1 MLYNHKEAHKGLARA
16 TICGRMLDLTAI
28 EKEPKHLDMS
38 CPGFACYL
46 RIRSEGSA
54 FLSSGAC
61 MRAGKPS
68 AGKLGK
74 FLVQA
79 QFQGSVHS
87 SALFLTAA
95 AQNLLCMKLATELGV
110 AIPNP
115 WVTWFRGALVPA
127 ALGLLVTP
135 LLMFKVR
142 APLAPASLTAV

>member
-1 MLYNHKEAHKGLARA
+1 MPRLCMLSG
-16 TICGRMLDLTAI
+16 
-28 EKEPKHLDMS
+28 
-38 CPGFACYL
+38 
-46 RIRSEGSA
+46 SEGSA
-54 FLSSGAC
+54 FLSSCAC

-115 WVTWFRGALVPA
+115 WVTWFKGALVPA

-142 APLAPASLTAV
+142 PPLAPPCLTAV

>member
-1 MLYNHKEAHKGLARA
+1 MVTRGCA
-16 TICGRMLDLTAI
+16 
-28 EKEPKHLDMS
+28 
-38 CPGFACYL
+38 
-46 RIRSEGSA
+46 
-54 FLSSGAC
+54 
-61 MRAGKPS
+61 RAGKPS

-115 WVTWFRGALVPA
+115 WVTWFKGAPRARCPRPA
-127 ALGLLVTP
+127 GHPAPHVQGARPTGSSQFQCSVRRRAWEYLPTSVGDQQGCCCAECAFSCSPPRPSLALTV
-135 LLMFKVR
+135 KHYCSWSR
-142 APLAPASLTAV
+142 QR

>member
-1 MLYNHKEAHKGLARA
+1 MV
-16 TICGRMLDLTAI
+16 T
-28 EKEPKHLDMS
+28 
-38 CPGFACYL
+38 
-46 RIRSEGSA
+46 
-54 FLSSGAC
+54 SGCA
-61 MRAGKPS
+61 RAGKPS

-115 WVTWFRGALVPA
+115 WVTWFKGALVPA

-135 LLMFKVR
+135 LLMFKVCT
-142 APLAPASLTAV
+142 PLAPPCLTAV